1 MTDAERK
8 DQLAA
13 NLMRVRERIAAAA
26 ARRSGPAPELI
37 VVTKFF
43 PASDVAAL
51 AELEVRDV
59 GENRDQE
66 AAAKAAEL
74 EAVAATSGLRWHFI
88 GQLQT
93 NKAKSVVRYAYAVHS
108 VDRLSL
114 VKALSKAMAVEQAR
128 RTEQG
133 GQPREDLLVL
143 IQVDL
148 EDRTAQGAAGS
159 SGRGGAR
166 PEEIGALAAAV
177 SEADGLDLGGL
188 MAVAPL
194 GADPAEAFS
203 RLMQYSADLRR
214 THPSAG
220 MVSAGMSQDLE
231 AAVAAGAT
239 HLRVGSDVLG
249 PRPPVM

>member
-13 NLMRVRERIAAAA
+13 NLARVRERIAAAA

-51 AELEVRDV
+51 ADLEVRDV

-66 AAAKAAEL
+66 AAGKAAEL
-74 EAVAATSGLRWHFI
+74 EAVPAAAGLRWHFI

-93 NKAKSVVRYAYAVHS
+93 NKAKSVVRYAHAVHS
-108 VDRLSL
+108 VDRISL
-114 VKALSKAMAVEQAR
+114 VKSLSKAMVAEQAR
-128 RTEQG
+128 RAEHG
-133 GQPREDLLVL
+133 VRPREDLLVL
-143 IQVDL
+143 LQVDL
-148 EDRTAQGAAGS
+148 ENRPAQADAGS

-166 PEEIGALAAAV
+166 PEDIEALAAAV
-177 SEADGLDLGGL
+177 SEAEGLELGGL

-203 RLMQYSADLRR
+203 RLMEYSAELRR
-214 THPSAG
+214 THPAAG